1 MIRKLLI
8 EVEVGD
14 AKEDECGTCIFHAV
28 EYLAGSECNRHYC
41 SNKAEGFWRVT
52 TKTDGSPLMRSDVCR
67 RSGELATGAE

>member
-14 AKEDECGTCIFHAV
+14 TKRGECGECPFHAV
-28 EYLAGSECNRHYC
+28 EYLAGSECSRHYC
-41 SNKAEGFWRVT
+41 SNKAEGFWRAT
-52 TKTDGSPLMRSDVCR
+52 TKTGRSPLMRSDVCL